1 MPLNQSYIFSI
12 SKGDNLNKVF
22 ENLEDRDINFPRFT
36 KIMMNI
42 FDIDKKLSQGSY
54 EITFNDSLYRIFKK
68 LKDNQ
73 IILKNLS
80 FKKVLA

>member
-42 FDIDKKLSQGSY
+42 L
-54 EITFNDSLYRIFKK
+54 
-68 LKDNQ
+68 
-73 IILKNLS
+73 
-80 FKKVLA
+80 V